1 MEMYNPPHAH
11 AHNYLEYSK
20 DQLLLY
26 GEETETEKRWKRE
39 NPEGTMDEYLEY
51 LNRMSE
57 IVTPGCSER
66 SKYRHFGADDREV
79 RAYGRTL
86 LSNMSDNR
94 SRSVPTRRREPL
106 EDPEMD
112 KQEQGA
118 YAAMDE
124 DEEESPDEE
133 PTYNRSSSSWQDTW
147 NKGTPTDLTGPRWL
161 KRSKHGWEQ
170 TDRND
175 EEDQWW
181 SEEDEP
187 GTWLYKEDQSW
198 YQRSHAWKKYSR
210 WYPRRRYP
218 KMPTNVDDVE
228 KLS

>member
-1 MEMYNPPHAH
+1 MTVLEENVPKPTSSIPKPTSAIDRATAKSAARFPSAKSRENQTTNNSTDIRLADPQVERHHVVSRSSNMEMYNPPHAH

-66 SKYRHFGADDREV
+66 SKYRHFGADDREA
-79 RAYGRTL
+79 RAYGRRL

-94 SRSVPTRRREPL
+94 SRSVPTRRREPS

-112 KQEQGA
+112 QQEPGA
-118 YAAMDE
+118 YVAMDE
-124 DEEESPDEE
+124 DEEESHEDE
-133 PTYNRSSSSWQDTW
+133 PTYNRSSSSWQDT
-147 NKGTPTDLTGPRWL
+147 
-161 KRSKHGWEQ
+161 
-170 TDRND
+170 
-175 EEDQWW
+175 
-181 SEEDEP
+181 
-187 GTWLYKEDQSW
+187 
-198 YQRSHAWKKYSR
+198 
-210 WYPRRRYP
+210 
-218 KMPTNVDDVE
+218 
-228 KLS
+228 